1 MSMDSLYVKTAE
13 GLQRIEIE
21 GSGGGGSV
29 SRKVFTSSNRSS
41 VLSAGTA
48 FEVPTYTKGD
58 NSLSLEW
65 NGLHLVKDVDYT
77 EATTTTVTFAFAL
90 AKDDVVRAVVIG
102 GSGVGSITV
111 AVDESRDAVLAA
123 GTAYAVASH
132 PLAEN
137 RVSVFLN
144 GVAYTDFHEVA
155 QTTITFDDD
164 IPAAMQIVVW
174 VET

>member
-1 MSMDSLYVKTAE
+1 MDALYVKTQS
-13 GLQRIEIE
+13 GLQKVEIE
-21 GSGGGGSV
+21 GTGGGGSV
-29 SRKVFTSSNRSS
+29 SRKVFTSSNRSET
-41 VLSAGTA
+41 LTAGTA
-48 FEVPTYTKGD
+48 FGVPTYTKGD

-77 EATTTTVTFAFAL
+77 EATTAAVTFAFAL

-102 GSGVGSITV
+102 GSGVGLITV

-144 GVAYTDFHEVA
+144 GVAYDDFHEVT

-164 IPAAMQIVVW
+164 IPAAMQIVVR
-174 VET
+174 VEA

>member
-1 MSMDSLYVKTAE
+1 MDALYVKTPS
-13 GLQRIEIE
+13 GLQKVEIE
-21 GSGGGGSV
+21 GAGGGGSV
-29 SRKVFTSSNRSS
+29 SRKVFTSSNRSA
-41 VLSAGTA
+41 VLTAGTA

-65 NGLHLVKDVDYT
+65 NGLHLVKDVDYA
-77 EATTTTVTFAFAL
+77 EATTTTVTFAFDL

-102 GSGVGSITV
+102 GSGVGSMTV
-111 AVDESRDAVLAA
+111 AVDEIRDAVLAA

-137 RVSVFLN
+137 RVSVFLD
-144 GVAYTDFHEVA
+144 GVAYGDFHETT

-164 IPAAMQIVVW
+164 IPATMQIVVR
-174 VET
+174 VEA

>member
-1 MSMDSLYVKTAE
+1 MDALYVNTPS
-13 GLQRIEIE
+13 GLQRVEIE
-21 GSGGGGSV
+21 GAGGGGNV
-29 SRKVFTSSNRSS
+29 SRKVFTSSNRSA
-41 VLSAGTA
+41 VLTAGTA
-48 FEVPTYTKGD
+48 FEVPAYTKSD

-65 NGLHLVKDVDYT
+65 NGLHLVKDVDYA
-77 EATTTTVTFAFAL
+77 EATTTAVTFAFDL

-102 GSGVGSITV
+102 GSGIGSMTV
-111 AVDESRDAVLAA
+111 AVDKSRDAVLTA

-144 GVAYTDFHEVA
+144 GVAYTDFHEVT

-164 IPAAMQIVVW
+164 IPAAMQIVVR

>member
-1 MSMDSLYVKTAE
+1 MADSLWVKTDGKLHRVE
-13 GLQRIEIE
+13 V
-21 GSGGGGSV
+21 GGEGGSV
-29 SRKVFTSSNRSS
+29 SRKVFTSSNRSA
-41 VLSAGTA
+41 VLTAGTA
-48 FEVPTYTKGD
+48 FEVPVYTKGD

-77 EATTTTVTFAFAL
+77 ETTTTTVAFAFDL
-90 AKDDVVRAVVIG
+90 EKDDLVRAVVIG
-102 GSGVGSITV
+102 GSGVGSMTV
-111 AVDESRDAVLAA
+111 AVDESRDAVLTA
-123 GTAYAVASH
+123 GIAYAVVSH

-144 GVAYTDFHEVA
+144 GVAYTDFHEVT

-164 IPAAMQIVVW
+164 IPAAMQIVVR